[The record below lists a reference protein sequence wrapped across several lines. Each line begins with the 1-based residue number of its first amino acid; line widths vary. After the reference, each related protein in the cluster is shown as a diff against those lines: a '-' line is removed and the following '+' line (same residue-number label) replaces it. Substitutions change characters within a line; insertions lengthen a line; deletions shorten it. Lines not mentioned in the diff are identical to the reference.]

1 MDPKHS
7 HDLPPQPERPVAAE
21 PGNRVDTM
29 SQAEW
34 VGEVVDKI
42 LTVFPN
48 QEVYTCAAGI
58 SPSGTVHFGNFR
70 DVMTSLVFLREL
82 QRRGKKTRLL
92 FSWDDFDRLRKIPSN
107 VDPSFSKHI
116 GMPLTAVPDPAGKE
130 SSYARSLEVAFE
142 ESMRELGIELEY
154 RYQSAEYASGRYDEM
169 IVKAL
174 RSREKIA
181 RILLAS
187 MSDKGKAAK
196 SIDEDEYAASYYPIS
211 VYSRFTG
218 RDNTRVLSYDGDS
231 TITYECLDTHQSETV
246 DLRKDHVAKLSWKVD
261 WPMRWGEEGVVF
273 EPGGHDHASPGGS
286 YDTSSVIARE
296 VFGVEPPVFVG
307 YQFIGIRGMD
317 GKMSG
322 SKGDAI
328 TPGQLLRIYAPD
340 LLKWLY
346 TRKNPHQPFDL
357 AFDSEVIRQYDEYDR
372 AMKAVDATS
381 NPIPFRQAVSL
392 GQILQWDRE
401 KILAM
406 VEKLNLG
413 FDATSVVERIGKA
426 KAWLEEYNPGEMIV
440 VRDEPNAEYAATMDE
455 RARGFVS
462 AFAEFVC
469 ASDFETLTIETLEEK
484 LYAIPKVDGL
494 ADKEL
499 KAAQRDFFKA
509 LYQLLIGKDTGPRLS
524 TFIWAL
530 GKERVETLIGA

>member
-1 MDPKHS
+1 MDQNRP
-7 HDLPPQPERPVAAE
+7 HDLPPQPERPAADA

-34 VGEVVDKI
+34 VGEVADKI
-42 LTVFPN
+42 LAVFPDRD
-48 QEVYTCAAGI
+48 VYTCAAGI

-70 DVMTSLVFLREL
+70 DVMTSLVFLQEL
-82 QRRGKKTRLL
+82 RRRGKKTRLL

-107 VDPSFSKHI
+107 VDPSFSKYI
-116 GMPLTAVPDPAGKE
+116 GMPLTLVPDPAGKE
-130 SSYARSLEVAFE
+130 TSYARSLEVAFE
-142 ESMRELGIELEY
+142 ESMRELGIDLEY
-154 RYQSAEYASGRYDEM
+154 RYQSDEYRSGRYDER
-169 IVKAL
+169 IVTAM
-174 RSREKIA
+174 RAREKIA
-181 RILLAS
+181 DILLAS

-196 SIDEDEYAASYYPIS
+196 NIDAAEYRAAYYPIS
-211 VYSRFTG
+211 VYSRFTA
-218 RDNTRVLSYDGDS
+218 RDNTRVLFYDGDS
-231 TITYECLDTHQSETV
+231 TITYECLDTGKTETV
-246 DLRKDHVAKLSWKVD
+246 DLRKDHIAKLSWKVD

-328 TPGQLLRIYAPD
+328 TPGQLLRIYSPD

-357 AFDSEVIRQYDEYDR
+357 AFDTEVIRQYDEFDR
-372 AMKAVDATS
+372 ATKAVDATS

-392 GQILQWDRE
+392 GQILQWDME
-401 KILAM
+401 KIVAM
-406 VEKLNLG
+406 VEKLSLG
-413 FDATSVVERIGKA
+413 FDLDSVVERVGKA

-440 VRDEPNAEYAATMDE
+440 VRDAPNAEYAATMDG

-462 AFAEFVC
+462 AFAEFIR
-469 ASDFETLTIETLEEK
+469 ASDFETMTIEALEEK
-484 LYAIPKVDGL
+484 LYAIPKADGL

-530 GKERVETLIGA
+530 GKERVERLLGV